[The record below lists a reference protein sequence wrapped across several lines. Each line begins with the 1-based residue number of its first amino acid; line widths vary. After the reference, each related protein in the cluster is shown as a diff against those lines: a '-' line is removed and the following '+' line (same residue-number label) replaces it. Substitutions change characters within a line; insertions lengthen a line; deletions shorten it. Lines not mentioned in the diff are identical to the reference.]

1 MVSKKLWVPWYIGTI
16 HDGGEPMMERVKE
29 FRKVPPRVAAGPDAI
44 EPMDDS
50 LKKEKTAK

>member
-1 MVSKKLWVPWYIGTI
+1 MVYWY
-16 HDGGEPMMERVKE
+16 HNKGGEPMMERVKA